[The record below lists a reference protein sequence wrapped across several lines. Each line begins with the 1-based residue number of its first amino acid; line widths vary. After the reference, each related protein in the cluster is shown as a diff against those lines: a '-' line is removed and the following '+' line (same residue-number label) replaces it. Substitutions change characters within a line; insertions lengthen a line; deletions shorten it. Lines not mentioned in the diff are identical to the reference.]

1 MITSKK
7 MLLILMTMLT
17 NVCIIT
23 TNNAME
29 GSPDLAGEEI
39 PKVYSTTEV
48 QTEDTVEE
56 IRPIVPEVP
65 AQEVAFTL
73 RSEEDF
79 STHYTPL
86 GTSKISPSI
95 QKIAQYYKEMI
106 KNHEQQIIMQTKIQ
120 AFLDALIEY
129 DKITTS
135 FSNPSEGTLHMA
147 GEILDK
153 NLAQVESTYREL
165 EASLVENKKSAQ
177 SHIQTLDDIQ
187 QQLKT
192 TFMTI
197 NKDHARNIQY
207 LIKQL
212 SKKMPNGQE
221 SHAPLR
227 PSFNLKVDGPAL
239 ALTAGTA
246 LVNIPAALAAGS
258 VYTAFKVYQTV
269 RKRNAEENEEAPKA
283 KRQR

>member
-65 AQEVAFTL
+65 AQEVASTL
-73 RSEEDF
+73 RSEEEF
-79 STHYTPL
+79 SAHYTPL